1 MLRLYQIAFYRKGDI
16 GKSTISENAL
26 AARLE
31 LKEKII
37 ISGCASTAGS
47 ASLIQHAKPRDTV
60 LHLAAK
66 GTWMEVLD
74 LADFQ
79 FGGKQ
84 DPRCKRHNRSRDAAD
99 SDLPVTTLSASF
111 RELMVSTKSALSR
124 EAPRGPSAAIPE
136 CVSSRLCGLAALRPP
151 ISVMETSA
159 TAAVSVLL
167 PRPMQRL
174 FA

>member
-1 MLRLYQIAFYRKGDI
+1 MLRLYQIPFYRKGDI
-16 GKSTISENAL
+16 GTSTISETAL

-37 ISGCASTAGS
+37 ISGCAPTVGS

-74 LADFQ
+74 LEGFQ
-79 FGGKQ
+79 FRGKQ
-84 DPRCKRHNRSRDAAD
+84 DPRCKRHNRSRNAVD
-99 SDLPVTTLSASF
+99 SHLPVTTLSASL
-111 RELMVSTKSALSR
+111 RELMLSTKSALSR
-124 EAPRGPSAAIPE
+124 EAPRGPSAATSK
-136 CVSSRLCGLAALRPP
+136 CVTSRVCEPAAHRPL
-151 ISVMETSA
+151 ISTMETSA
-159 TAAVSVLL
+159 RAAVSVLL
-167 PRPMQRL
+167 PGSMQRL

>member
-37 ISGCASTAGS
+37 ISCCAPTVGS
-47 ASLIQHAKPRDTV
+47 ASLIQHAKLRDTV
-60 LHLAAK
+60 LHLAAR
-66 GTWMEVLD
+66 GAWMEVLD
-74 LADFQ
+74 LAGFQ

-84 DPRCKRHNRSRDAAD
+84 DPCCKRHDRSRHAAD
-99 SDLPVTTLSASF
+99 SHLPVTTLSASL
-111 RELMVSTKSALSR
+111 RGLMLSTKSALPR
-124 EAPRGPSAAIPE
+124 EAPRGPSAAMSE
-136 CVSSRLCGLAALRPP
+136 CVTSRVCESAAHRPL
-151 ISVMETSA
+151 ISVVETSA

-167 PRPMQRL
+167 PGSMQRL

>member
-1 MLRLYQIAFYRKGDI
+1 MLCLYQIAFYRKEHI
-16 GKSTISENAL
+16 GKSTISDNAL

-37 ISGCASTAGS
+37 ISGCAPTVGS

-60 LHLAAK
+60 LHLAK
-66 GTWMEVLD
+66 GTWMKVLD

-84 DPRCKRHNRSRDAAD
+84 DPRCKRHNRSRHAAD
-99 SDLPVTTLSASF
+99 SHLPVTTLSASL

-136 CVSSRLCGLAALRPP
+136 CVSSRPCGLAALRPP
-151 ISVMETSA
+151 ISTMETSA

-167 PRPMQRL
+167 PGSMQRL

>member
-1 MLRLYQIAFYRKGDI
+1 MFRLYQIAFYRKGDI
-16 GKSTISENAL
+16 GTSTISENAL
-26 AARLE
+26 AAPLK
-31 LKEKII
+31 LKENII
-37 ISGCASTAGS
+37 MSGCAPRVGSTS
-47 ASLIQHAKPRDTV
+47 VIQHAKPRDTV
-60 LHLAAK
+60 LHLAAR
-66 GTWMEVLD
+66 GAWMEILG

-84 DPRCKRHNRSRDAAD
+84 DPGCKRHDRSRHAAD
-99 SDLPVTTLSASF
+99 SHLPVTTLSACL
-111 RELMVSTKSALSR
+111 RELMASTKFALSR

-159 TAAVSVLL
+159 TAAVPVL
-167 PRPMQRL
+167 RSGPMQRL

>member
-16 GKSTISENAL
+16 GPSTISETAL

-31 LKEKII
+31 LKGII
-37 ISGCASTAGS
+37 MSGCAPTVGS
-47 ASLIQHAKPRDTV
+47 ASLIQHAKPRDTA
-60 LHLAAK
+60 LHLAAN

-74 LADFQ
+74 LEGFQ

-84 DPRCKRHNRSRDAAD
+84 DPRCKRHNRSRHAAD
-99 SDLPVTTLSASF
+99 SHLPVTTLSASV

-124 EAPRGPSAAIPE
+124 EAPRGPSAAMSE
-136 CVSSRLCGLAALRPP
+136 CVTSRVYESAAHRL

-167 PRPMQRL
+167 PGPMQRL